1 MSIYKKSFFFL
12 INFIIL
18 FLLVEIFAFS
28 LFKIYNYDKKFNLY
42 SEKRI
47 SSLKY
52 NYYKNIQLA
61 LPSPN
66 IDVVHYTS
74 EFTDRFK
81 TKDVLNLGF
90 GLFDDGIDLNKKY
103 YAVALGDSFTRG
115 TGSGDNIKNG
125 WVELVEK
132 ETRSWDILNLGNL
145 GRSITDQK
153 YGYDLLKD
161 KIKHEI
167 IIYNFFT
174 GGDYYENTSDNS
186 SAYYLNKKI
195 TEKKMNLNEIKKE
208 IDNLQIYHGYDPSF
222 EYLLESKYKSYGV
235 WLLIKI
241 SIYSNMTQILPEK
254 YLPEIYNK
262 PYRSF
267 NDYYE
272 TRMNLVP
279 DDIYELG
286 KKVNKSSKSYKIDNK
301 TFHVKLIYK
310 DKEIAKK
317 IVNNSI
323 KQIKDF
329 INQSKNENKKFIL
342 IIHPSQNDTY
352 ESVLKEKIE
361 TNVSFM
367 REQLIE
373 GLKRDILVL
382 DLTNYLKKYITKNT
396 RAKLYW
402 DRDGHYT
409 PLGYEVVSKI
419 ITNFLNA
426 NFKNKN

>member
-1 MSIYKKSFFFL
+1 
-12 INFIIL
+12 
-18 FLLVEIFAFS
+18 
-28 LFKIYNYDKKFNLY
+28 
-42 SEKRI
+42 
-47 SSLKY
+47 
-52 NYYKNIQLA
+52 
-61 LPSPN
+61 
-66 IDVVHYTS
+66 
-74 EFTDRFK
+74 
-81 TKDVLNLGF
+81 
-90 GLFDDGIDLNKKY
+90 
-103 YAVALGDSFTRG
+103 
-115 TGSGDNIKNG
+115 
-125 WVELVEK
+125 
-132 ETRSWDILNLGNL
+132 
-145 GRSITDQK
+145 
-153 YGYDLLKD
+153 
-161 KIKHEI
+161 
-167 IIYNFFT
+167 
-174 GGDYYENTSDNS
+174 
-186 SAYYLNKKI
+186 
-195 TEKKMNLNEIKKE
+195 MNLNEIKKV

-241 SIYSNMTQILPEK
+241 SIYSNMTKIFPEK

-262 PYRSF
+262 PDRSF
-267 NDYYE
+267 NDYYK
-272 TRMNLVP
+272 TRMNLVS
-279 DDIYELG
+279 DEIYELG

-367 REQLIE
+367 REELIE
-373 GLKRDILVL
+373 GLKRDVLVL
-382 DLTNYLKKYITKNT
+382 DLTNYLKKYITRNT

-426 NFKNKN
+426 NFKN